1 MNAFAPSTAFK
12 VGNFD
17 KGERHGAVSRQWLTR
32 GPDEKYLSL
41 SAMLAKMKARREI
54 AVERRIDTTKVEFI
68 APEVKT
74 IADIH
79 DLSLGLP
86 GGDVVSPTHYSFGQ
100 LCALAK
106 APAGHYRT
114 LPSQIV
120 ADALSY
126 GMRYN
131 RTAETVKLY
140 SAGDELRAATGP
152 DYGRIFDAEVVE
164 AVMQIAGDGLGE
176 MNWKVPGVLDW
187 RTMVY
192 DPNAPVTLDSTTLYA
207 SDHDVFI
214 FLVDDRNPIEVGK
227 LPDGSPDLMFRG
239 FYVTNSETGA
249 GAFKIAAFYLR
260 AVCMNRNLWGV
271 EGFEEISMI
280 HSKYAPSRFIEQ
292 ARPALT
298 SFANGSAKKL
308 IDGVNAAK
316 AAKVAENDEDAV
328 AFLAARKFSRAQITA
343 ILDAAQSNDGTGQ
356 PARTVWD
363 FAQGITA
370 AARSIPHTDDRIAF
384 EIEARKLLDKV
395 AA

>member
-1 MNAFAPSTAFK
+1 MNAVAPTAAFK

-17 KGERHGAVSRQWLTR
+17 KGERHGAVSRQWISR
-32 GPDEKYLSL
+32 GFDEKYLSL
-41 SAMLAKMKARREI
+41 SALLGKTKARREI
-54 AVERRIDTTKVEFI
+54 AVERRIDTSKIEFF
-68 APEVKT
+68 APEPKT
-74 IADIH
+74 MADIH
-79 DLSLGLP
+79 DLSMGLP
-86 GGDVVSPTHYSFGQ
+86 GGDVISPTHYSFGQ
-100 LCALAK
+100 LCGLAK

-120 ADALSY
+120 SDALTY

-131 RTAETVKLY
+131 RAAETVKLY

-152 DYGRIFDAEVVE
+152 EYGRIYDAEVVE
-164 AVMQIAGDGLGE
+164 AVMQIAGEGLGDAR
-176 MNWKVPGVLDW
+176 WKIPGVLDW
-187 RTMVY
+187 QTMIY
-192 DPNAPVTLDSTTLYA
+192 NPDAPVTIDSTTLYA

-239 FYVTNSETGA
+239 FYVTNSETGS
-249 GAFKIAAFYLR
+249 GALKIVAFYLR

-280 HSKYAPSRFIEQ
+280 HSKYAPSRFIEE
-292 ARPALT
+292 ARPALA
-298 SFANGSAKKL
+298 SFANGSTKKL

-316 AAKVAENDEDAV
+316 AAKVADNEEDAIS
-328 AFLAARKFSRAQITA
+328 FLASRKFTRSQIASVLETA
-343 ILDAAQSNDGTGQ
+343 EREEGR

-363 FAQGITA
+363 MAQGITA
-370 AARSIPHTDDRIAF
+370 VARNISQTDDRIAF
-384 EIEARKLLDKV
+384 ELEARKLLDKV